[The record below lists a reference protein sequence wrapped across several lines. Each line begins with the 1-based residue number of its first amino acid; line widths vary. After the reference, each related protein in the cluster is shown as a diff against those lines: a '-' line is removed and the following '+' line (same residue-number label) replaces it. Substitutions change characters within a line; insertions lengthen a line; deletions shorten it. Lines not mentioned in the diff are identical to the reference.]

1 VNPTEQSLAII
12 GAQRPMPAT
21 RAQGVSDVALSERY
35 KAEVFARREQAVRFP
50 RDVMVFRQRILTHCE
65 RFAFAEKARYSKPV
79 GGGLIHGPSIRFV
92 EAALQAYGN
101 VDVGQQI
108 IQDDA
113 SSRVVRVSVTDLET
127 NVQVSEDVQVSKTIE
142 RRNPKQGDEILGE
155 RINSHGSKV
164 YILAA
169 TDDDLQIKIA
179 AAVSKKVRTC
189 GLRLLPPDVVDEAIE
204 QCIATS
210 RSKIMDD
217 PEGQAKTMADA
228 FSSVGV
234 SADQLGKYLGHSVLQ
249 CTPAEIDE
257 LRTIFAAIKDG
268 ETTWAAIAGL
278 KDLPEGEASKA
289 KSKLVEKLEERKGK

>member
-1 VNPTEQSLAII
+1 MNPTEQSLAIM
-12 GAQRPMPAT
+12 GANRHVPAT

-35 KAEVFARREQAVRFP
+35 KAEVFARREQAIRFP
-50 RDVMVFRQRILTHCE
+50 RDILGFRQRILTHCE

-92 EAALQAYGN
+92 EAALQSYGN
-101 VDVGQQI
+101 VDIGQQI

-113 SSRVVRVSVTDLET
+113 THRVVRVSVTDLET
-127 NVQVSEDVQVSKTIE
+127 NVQVSEDVQVAKTVE
-142 RRNPKQGDEILGE
+142 RRNTKQGDEILGE
-155 RINSHGSKV
+155 RTNSHGTKV

-210 RSKIMDD
+210 HNRTKED
-217 PEGQAKTMADA
+217 PQGQAKAMADA
-228 FSSVGV
+228 FGQVGV
-234 SADQLGKYLGHSVLQ
+234 SADQLAKYLGHSALQ
-249 CTPAEIDE
+249 CAPAEIDE
-257 LRTIFAAIKDG
+257 MRAIFAAISDG
-268 ETTWAAIAGL
+268 ETTWAAVASL
-278 KDLPEGEASKA
+278 RDPEVKNEA